1 MTSMQKELIV
11 LSEQIASGQG
21 DVLALN
27 DQFLKIISESSHISE
42 CLQILGQSDMF
53 LFVYCN
59 NMVGLI
65 RREELNIV
73 SETRSEEN
81 VTLLGQ
87 NSESPKAK
95 IFG

>member
-1 MTSMQKELIV
+1 MTSIQKELVMLANQIV
-11 LSEQIASGQG
+11 NGQG
-21 DVLALN
+21 DTLALN
-27 DQFLKIISESSHISE
+27 DQFLKIISESSHTSE
-42 CLQILGQSDMF
+42 CLQMLNQSDSF

-87 NSESPKAK
+87 NNESPKAK